1 VTDNIASTAMDNR
14 RRFIFRANAAAFGG
28 HIIRP
33 KEIVLE
39 APGASALP
47 VTGGRSV
54 ANIPGTRFDDYFRI
68 ESAKT
73 VTEGLFEDRQQF
85 RDFTNH
91 KIEQDALVA
100 ATMAI
105 AEVNTMVVGRGVEGA
120 PRLTIKHLRG
130 ELRARSPLGSSM
142 PAIRVG
148 DLAIDGVDVDGHKLI
163 VDLNPLPFQRFDTHA
178 KLLVAAD
185 DPAFVK
191 DSGDALYMRTA
202 RKGETAPPPA
212 GRLIVDSYGTI
223 YATVVRSIRWDGAPF
238 PGAEIERNYVSIP
251 NFGRIFFG
259 ELLLSQHCRRLTMVR
274 MALGSDS
281 GGSASGSDVQDN
293 GGWGWTP

>member
-1 VTDNIASTAMDNR
+1 MDNR
-14 RRFIFRANAAAFGG
+14 RRFIFRASAAAFGG

-33 KEIVLE
+33 KDIVLE

-54 ANIPGTRFDDYFRI
+54 ANIPATRFDDFFSI

-73 VTEGLFEDRQQF
+73 TAEGLFEDHTKF
-85 RDFTNH
+85 LDFTNH

-100 ATMAI
+100 VTQAT
-105 AEVNTMVVGRGVEGA
+105 AEVNTMIVGRK

-130 ELRARSPLGSSM
+130 EVRARSPLGSGL

-148 DLAIDGVDVDGHKLI
+148 ELAVDGVDIDGHRLI
-163 VDLNPLPFQRFDTHA
+163 VELNPLPFQRFDTYA

-191 DSGDALYMRTA
+191 DSGDALYMRTG
-202 RKGETAPPPA
+202 RKGETAPPAA
-212 GRLIVDSYGTI
+212 GRLIVEPCGTI
-223 YATVVRSIRWDGAPF
+223 YATVVRSIRWDGP
-238 PGAEIERNYVSIP
+238 PIDGAEIDRNYVRIP
-251 NFGRIFFG
+251 DFGTIFFG
-259 ELLLSQHCRRLTMVR
+259 ELLINQDYRRLTMVR
-274 MALGSDS
+274 LALGSDS
-281 GGSASGSDVQDN
+281 GGSASGADVQDN